1 MITLHVY
8 LTAKA
13 GMEDALDAAVSDGWL
28 PAMAEQPGFI
38 SAAVVKPFAD
48 EELEALQAFKPEAAM
63 EVVCF
68 WRVREGA
75 GGVGRAPDP
84 RRGVRQGRWKPPPA
98 PRTPC
103 KRVERSWG
111 VQN

>member
-68 WRVREGA
+68 WRSEKERVEWVARPIHDEVFA
-75 GGVGRAPDP
+75 KVMEAAASASHTL
-84 RRGVRQGRWKPPPA
+84 Q
-98 PRTPC
+98 T
-103 KRVERSWG
+103 VERSWG
-111 VQN
+111 ILS

>member
-28 PAMAEQPGFI
+28 PAMAQQPGFI
-38 SAAVVKPFAD
+38 SAAVVKPFGD
-48 EELEALQAFKPEAAM
+48 EQLEALQAFKPEAAM

-68 WRVREGA
+68 WRSE
-75 GGVGRAPDP
+75 
-84 RRGVRQGRWKPPPA
+84 QE
-98 PRTPC
+98 
-103 KRVERSWG
+103 RVEWVERPIHDEVWTKVEEVAASALHTLQTVQRSWG
-111 VQN
+111 TLG

>member
-1 MITLHVY
+1 LSAFFVVWFSHWAI
-8 LTAKA
+8 
-13 GMEDALDAAVSDGWL
+13 GSL

-68 WRVREGA
+68 WRSEKERVEWVARPIHDEVFA
-75 GGVGRAPDP
+75 KVMEAAASASHTL
-84 RRGVRQGRWKPPPA
+84 Q
-98 PRTPC
+98 T
-103 KRVERSWG
+103 VERSWG
-111 VQN
+111 VLS